1 MSSSLS
7 LPLADAGEKEPFA
20 LVGIAHARPDK
31 ADALEQVLL
40 SLVAP
45 TRLEEGALDY
55 HVHRDRNARNRFV
68 FYETW
73 ATRADLE
80 RHLERPYIIDF
91 LTRRMDYLSEDMQVT
106 WLRMASPF
114 A

>member
-7 LPLADAGEKEPFA
+7 LPLTDPDEKAPFA
-20 LVGIAHARPDK
+20 LVGVAHARPDK
-31 ADALEQVLL
+31 ADALEEILL

-45 TRLEEGALDY
+45 TRLEQGALDY
-55 HVHRDRNARNRFV
+55 HVHRDRDARNRFV

-80 RHLERPYIIDF
+80 RHLEQPYIVDF
-91 LTRRMDYLSEDMQVT
+91 LSRRMDYLAEDMQVT